1 MVPGRDPQTRLLRLY
16 MLAII
21 RIFPSILYHIC
32 SLFFKYEFP
41 LNAFS
46 FFVYLPA
53 AQVKMVVLF
62 PSTFLH
68 EGKFDSLREKEVS
81 VGKMLWIDHIFKGSQ

>member
-1 MVPGRDPQTRLLRLY
+1 

-62 PSTFLH
+62 PSTINHSLFLH